1 MLALPPRELAE
12 DSEPVMFCSD
22 FTDSWKWFRPNVIR
36 FAGAR
41 FDEVPSR
48 IREHVASPP
57 WPAQHEAT
65 PSIQTEIKIFTI
77 SIIIS
82 V

>member
-1 MLALPPRELAE
+1 MNRSCFAVISRFSGNGFA
-12 DSEPVMFCSD
+12 
-22 FTDSWKWFRPNVIR
+22 PNVIR

-65 PSIQTEIKIFTI
+65 RVNSDEDYNIYHLNNYFSLKI
-77 SIIIS
+77 
-82 V
+82 VNNVK